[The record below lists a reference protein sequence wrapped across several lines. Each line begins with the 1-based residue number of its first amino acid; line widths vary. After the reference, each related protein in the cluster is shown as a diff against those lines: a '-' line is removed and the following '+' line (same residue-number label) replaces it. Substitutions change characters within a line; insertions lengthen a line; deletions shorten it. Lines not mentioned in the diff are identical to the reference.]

1 MEHIGIDVHEWVDGR
16 LEHRPELRLVDH
28 DGALSCADGVA
39 RTVCT
44 LRCGARLA
52 LGPARDGF
60 ETASRR

>member
-28 DGALSCADGVA
+28 DGALSRANGVA

-44 LRCGARLA
+44 LRCGARFRA
-52 LGPARDGF
+52 TWCPDAGMGVC
-60 ETASRR
+60 